1 MCRRVEC
8 SILILDTIFDN
19 KYHGIFHMELFHG
32 IQGGYAPI
40 PYGIDHS
47 MIIPHGIHDVYGIR
61 NWLGPLPTSIPW
73 IPYGILGELYW
84 GR

>member
-1 MCRRVEC
+1 MEFQR
-8 SILILDTIFDN
+8 N
-19 KYHGIFHMELFHG
+19 PYGIVPWNPPGIVPWNPSGLSMESSGIHMEWCW
-32 IQGGYAPI
+32 I

-73 IPYGILGELYW
+73 IPYGLYW